1 MERANLELREQ
12 LCEVTSLIGGAYVCL
27 KDLDNR
33 VRVMKEGA
41 EVSGSGTKEEPYVLE
56 APHTPVVQ
64 KAGLVPI
71 DRTPPRVNRKNKGKK
86 RETRPD
92 RPSTPLPASS
102 VWSKDGSIAPDDSI
116 SMVVGTSAK
125 HAVKVQDE
133 TLEQMEDWL
142 RSNSEALRRSIEL
155 DSMVFGASEIV
166 PGTPDQ

>member
-1 MERANLELREQ
+1 MERVNLELREQ
-12 LCEVTSLIGGAYVCL
+12 LSEATSLIGGAFVCL

-56 APHTPVVQ
+56 GPRTPVVQ
-64 KAGLVPI
+64 KEGLVPI
-71 DRTPPRVNRKNKGKK
+71 DRTPPRVNRKGKGKK
-86 RETRPD
+86 RESRPD

-102 VWSKDGSIAPDDSI
+102 VWSKDGSIAPNDSI

-125 HAVKVQDE
+125 HTVKFENE

-142 RSNSEALRRSIEL
+142 CSNL
-155 DSMVFGASEIV
+155 
-166 PGTPDQ
+166 